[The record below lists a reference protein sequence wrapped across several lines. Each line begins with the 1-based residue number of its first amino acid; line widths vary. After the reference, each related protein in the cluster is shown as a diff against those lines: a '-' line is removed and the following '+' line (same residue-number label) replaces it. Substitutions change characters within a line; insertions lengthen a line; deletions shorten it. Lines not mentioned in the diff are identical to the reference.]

1 METLKIYMRKLTLEE
16 FIEKAHKVH
25 GNKFDYSKV
34 IFKGLAYKIT
44 IICPNGHE
52 FEQLAGSHLNGRA
65 CPECRKSKPLTT
77 KTFIDRAIKVHKD
90 KEYNYSRVV
99 YINYTTAVE
108 IGCPIHGYFWQ
119 KPGVHLRTGGC
130 LSCYK
135 AQTASKAEIEVKE
148 YIKSIYSGE
157 IIDNSRKIIAPY
169 ELDIY
174 LPELKLAFEYDGTYW
189 HNLREQEYPGYHAK
203 KDKLAL
209 KQNIKLIH
217 IKEKDWT
224 KNQAQIKFLI
234 QEEIKKS

>member
-1 METLKIYMRKLTLEE
+1 M
-16 FIEKAHKVH
+16 FI
-25 GNKFDYSKV
+25 
-34 IFKGLAYKIT
+34 
-44 IICPNGHE
+44 
-52 FEQLAGSHLNGRA
+52 
-65 CPECRKSKPLTT
+65 
-77 KTFIDRAIKVHKD
+77 
-90 KEYNYSRVV
+90 
-99 YINYTTAVE
+99 
-108 IGCPIHGYFWQ
+108 
-119 KPGVHLRTGGC
+119 LRTGGC

-209 KQNIKLIH
+209 K
-217 IKEKDWT
+217 
-224 KNQAQIKFLI
+224 
-234 QEEIKKS
+234 